1 MGDLFT
7 RGHYSLRQ
15 QYSLVA
21 CIHSSNFSVDYAHAF
36 ESLENVTLKFSLTFI
51 ASSPGPTQILSRS
64 HGEKSGEGLG
74 AKLCHDRKWWTRLLR
89 NVDSVS

>member
-1 MGDLFT
+1 MEPWNEKRNGM
-7 RGHYSLRQ
+7 
-15 QYSLVA
+15 A
-21 CIHSSNFSVDYAHAF
+21 NAHN
-36 ESLENVTLKFSLTFI
+36 LCNYTTCVTSAVVQGCTSYYVSRALIL

-74 AKLCHDRKWWTRLLR
+74 AKLRYDQKWWTRLVR